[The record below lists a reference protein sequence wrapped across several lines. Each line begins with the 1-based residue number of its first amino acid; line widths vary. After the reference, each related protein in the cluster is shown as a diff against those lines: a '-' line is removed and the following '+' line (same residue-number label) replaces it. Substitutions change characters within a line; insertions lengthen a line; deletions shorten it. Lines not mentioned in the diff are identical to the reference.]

1 MTIYYL
7 LFTIYY
13 LGIRIMDYEKAI
25 KEIETIVDQM
35 ERNELDIDQLAEKLK
50 EAKRLIKECKDKLYK
65 TNEEVKA
72 LLAEE

>member
-1 MTIYYL
+1 
-7 LFTIYY
+7 
-13 LGIRIMDYEKAI
+13 MDYEKAI
-25 KEIETIVDQM
+25 KEIETIVEQM
-35 ERNELDIDQLAEKLK
+35 ESNQLDIDQLAEKLK

>member
-1 MTIYYL
+1 MIYHL

>member
-1 MTIYYL
+1 
-7 LFTIYY
+7 
-13 LGIRIMDYEKAI
+13 MDYEKAI

>member
-1 MTIYYL
+1 
-7 LFTIYY
+7 
-13 LGIRIMDYEKAI
+13 MDYEKAI

-72 LLAEE
+72 VLAEE

>member
-1 MTIYYL
+1 MIYYL
-7 LFTIYY
+7 PFTIYY

>member
-1 MTIYYL
+1 MIYHL
-7 LFTIYY
+7 QFTIYY

>member
-1 MTIYYL
+1 MIYHL
-7 LFTIYY
+7 QFTIYY
-13 LGIRIMDYEKAI
+13 LGIRFMDYEKAI